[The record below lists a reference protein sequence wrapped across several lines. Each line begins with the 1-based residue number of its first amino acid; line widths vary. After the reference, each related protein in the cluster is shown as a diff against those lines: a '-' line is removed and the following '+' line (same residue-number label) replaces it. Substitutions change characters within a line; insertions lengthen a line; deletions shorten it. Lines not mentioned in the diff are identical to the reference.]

1 MKIPQDVIDHC
12 NSHPLCKGCPLKT
25 CVAPLTGITDVK
37 WGEWVGERINAVRG
51 LSA

>member
-25 CVAPLTGITDVK
+25 CVAPLADVTDAK
-37 WGEWVGERINAVRG
+37 WGQWVGLEINAVRG
-51 LSA
+51 LTE

>member
-25 CVAPLTGITDVK
+25 CVAPLANHNDVK
-37 WGEWVGERINAVRG
+37 WGEWVGERINAVRE